1 MKEKVVTIVS
11 ENNQEKL
18 PDIKA
23 EVLAASWLD
32 EGLSAE
38 RLLMRPLGQ
47 FKRKFS
53 HDIGAVQGEGEL
65 NRFRGRILELNRSG
79 VYDHL
84 PESLLHLR
92 TQPTPTVA
100 KKVADVKR
108 EREKEKKSRLFFL
121 PLEQE
126 IFLAKI
132 QNEQR
137 ESKAFHLR
145 PGGGFLKI
153 LREFWQIPAFVPED
167 WLLPLIAHL
176 PRLGRGAT
184 AQLPALSEALLGNL
198 TGCSVSLRFSPSR
211 NFRVDSPW
219 CLSQSCLG
227 EQTLLGGNLASYCP
241 HYALTLKVQ
250 SESESPY
257 IFLPGGSG
265 RAALE
270 WLLGFLLP
278 AEAGW
283 GIRTEAASTEF
294 LLADDSA
301 AEPRLGNVCL

>member
-1 MKEKVVTIVS
+1 MKEQS
-11 ENNQEKL
+11 EDTFTETSREAM

-32 EGLSAE
+32 EGLPAE
-38 RLLMRPLGQ
+38 RLLVRPQGQ

-53 HDIGAVQGEGEL
+53 HDIGAIQEEGEF

-92 TQPTPTVA
+92 TQPMPTVA

-126 IFLAKI
+126 ILLAKF

-145 PGGGFLKI
+145 PGAGFLKI

-176 PRLGRGAT
+176 PRLGRGVT
-184 AQLPALSEALLGNL
+184 AQLCTLAETLLGNL
-198 TGCSVSLRFSPSR
+198 TGYDVRLLVTSSKSFKIDP
-211 NFRVDSPW
+211 PW
-219 CLSQSCLG
+219 RLSQNHLG
-227 EQTLLGGNLASYCP
+227 EQTLLGGPLASYCP
-241 HYALTLKVQ
+241 HCELILKAK
-250 SESESPY
+250 SESEPSY
-257 IFLPGGSG
+257 HFLPGGSR

-278 AEAGW
+278 AEASW
-283 GIRTEAASTEF
+283 EIRVGGVSSEF
-294 LLADDSA
+294 VLADDSA
-301 AEPRLGNVCL
+301 MGSRLGSLSL